1 MEAAMIFRAI
11 KAPTTVAGLALLVV
25 VSFTATAFASHCHDS
40 ADPQTNV
47 TDNVQPAAANQGA
60 SPAADFR

>member
-1 MEAAMIFRAI
+1 MEVAMMFRAI
-11 KAPTTVAGLALLVV
+11 KVPTTVAGIALVV
-25 VSFTATAFASHCHDS
+25 IVSFTATAVASHCHDS

-47 TDNVQPAAANQGA
+47 TDNAQPAEVRQGE